1 MNRFTSASCPVSFV
15 AASAVSGGAPSKAS
29 GALLGTLA
37 QRLPAPSG
45 GVGLPAGYNVHL
57 FPDGEFSA
65 VDGRPGNI
73 KGSKTKVWRLD
84 ADLADLLIA
93 AVQAR
98 QTALVIDYEH
108 QSLDSGKPAG
118 GVPAAGW
125 LEDLAYFSGVGLVA
139 RVTWTSRA
147 KAYIEADEYR
157 YISPAFHFDRESGA
171 ITALVNA
178 ALTNTPGLDGLCPVA
193 AALLTDKEET
203 TMDNLLAQL
212 RAMLGLAADADE
224 AVIGAALAKLAE
236 GVTALACKNLS
247 EVLALKAHP
256 PATPNQGEA
265 DSVPDP
271 AKYVPVAAV
280 AKLQDTI
287 AALTSKIDE
296 LATQSRQDDTGRKIA
311 AALADGRLDKTLED
325 WAHTLGKSNP
335 EALEA
340 YLSARQPV
348 AALAGKMQ
356 TGGSQP
362 PADSTTLNAEDSYVI
377 EQLGIAPEAY
387 LAARKGEGK

>member
-1 MNRFTSASCPVSFV
+1 MKRLTPVHFSEFYLPPLV
-15 AASAVSGGAPSKAS
+15 TLSGAPSKAS

-37 QRLPAPSG
+37 QLLSASAG
-45 GVGLPAGYNVHL
+45 GVALPPGYNVHL

-73 KGSKTKVWRLD
+73 KGSKTKTWRLD
-84 ADLADLLIA
+84 ASLAEQLISA
-93 AVQAR
+93 TQAR
-98 QTALVIDYEH
+98 QTALVVDYEH
-108 QSLDSGKPAG
+108 QSLDGGKPAG

-125 LEDLAYFSGVGLVA
+125 IEDLAYFPGVGLVA
-139 RVTWTSRA
+139 RVAWTPRA

-203 TMDNLLAQL
+203 PMDKLLAQL

-224 AVIGAALAKLAE
+224 GAISAALAKLAE
-236 GVTALACKNLS
+236 GVTSLACKNLS
-247 EVLALKAHP
+247 EVLALKASP
-256 PATPNQGEA
+256 SADPKQSGE
-265 DSVPDP
+265 DSPPDP
-271 AKYVPVAAV
+271 AKFVPVAVV

-287 AALTSKIDE
+287 TALTAKIDE
-296 LATQSRQDDTGRKIA
+296 LAAQSKQDETGRKIA

-325 WAHTLGKSNP
+325 WAHDLGKSNP
-335 EALEA
+335 SALEA
-340 YLSARQPV
+340 FLSARKPN

-356 TGGSQP
+356 TKGNEP
-362 PADSTTLNAEDSYVI
+362 PPSSVTLTAEDSYVI
-377 EQLGIAPEAY
+377 EQLGITPEAY
-387 LAARKGEGK
+387 LAAREGDKE